1 MINGDSGI
9 PEKPSKNVNNPAL
22 PSTGESDGANLSIF
36 GGGTLLSI
44 LGALFLR
51 RKNKKG

>member
-1 MINGDSGI
+1 MEIVVHLRSRQ
-9 PEKPSKNVNNPAL
+9 KNVNDPAL
-22 PSTGESDGANLSIF
+22 PSTGESDCANLSIF

>member
-1 MINGDSGI
+1 M
-9 PEKPSKNVNNPAL
+9 
-22 PSTGESDGANLSIF
+22 F